1 MNKELE
7 QKIIEMKFDNSDFEE
22 KVAKSL
28 VTLKQLRESTKMED
42 AGKGLDN
49 LSKSAKNLDLS
60 HIADGIDKL
69 NARFSNLGIVGMT
82 VMQNLTNAAI
92 NLGKQFTNALTE
104 APRGGM
110 QTYESF
116 ISATKQ
122 LSNSAKDANGLPVTL
137 DAVNKALDELNT
149 YSDKTIYSFNDM
161 TANIGK
167 FTNAGVS
174 LEDSVTAIKGI
185 SNVAASAGASAQN
198 AASAMYNFG
207 QALGTGVVKLI
218 DWKSIN
224 NANMGTIEFKEQL
237 IQTAKELGTLKEVG
251 DKYIATTYSGK
262 KANEEAFN
270 ASSKFEDSLQQ
281 QWMTSEVLI
290 KTLGKYANVMD
301 PIGAKAYQA
310 ATEVNTF
317 SQMLS
322 VFAESQ
328 KTSWSKTW
336 RYIFGDYEESK
347 QLFTNILGGLNWMT
361 DGFNKWRNDFFK
373 SWHDLGGR
381 DNLISAFGNIWETVK
396 HYVEEIGGA
405 LGMVFGN
412 IDATP
417 LVTVAKGFNA
427 ITEKI
432 KPVADGV
439 NDVTKKV
446 KDTAEAVSDVAERA
460 EKFNEIVQQII
471 NGDWGSGQ
479 ERIDRLHEAGYAFEN
494 LQNAVNEVLGCEKHY
509 ETVMSDN
516 EAVGLSANEVLTE
529 NAELLTDQ
537 AKGVEA
543 VTDEV
548 KKQNPVIGNLAKII
562 LGVSS
567 TVKVLKTGLSAV
579 WNTLAKGASVL
590 TVVKNALG
598 FILDIFGTIG
608 GKVYAFNTWLLSF
621 SNIYGL
627 LNGFRMKLNE
637 MTGGL
642 KDAGLSFESIT
653 TLLTKMGKGLS
664 YAEGEVKKFFTNLVN
679 GAKSFDFDKL
689 KNVIF
694 TIGKFVSGVLLVAL
708 NGLADIIIRVYNG
721 AKDLKDTIANMEIV
735 GKIVDHIKN
744 LKEEFKGFVASVKD
758 ANYYSD
764 VLLPIIT
771 EVSKTMQRLGSAIL
785 PILSDAFQT
794 VKGWIILAG
803 NNLEKFYQ
811 SLKGSGA
818 LEKVS
823 TTFTNFKEAI
833 KSIPETITALYEA
846 FKAGKMPTIGD
857 LPEAFQKFVTS
868 FKDLKEFV
876 KTKIDQKIQG
886 WLTGITDM
894 LGNLPDSKKLGPF
907 AGFVEKLKKAFEDFK
922 TTAELGK
929 GSVALFLSGVIDKLS
944 KVDFRGGAITA
955 LIGALGIFVFRW
967 SKVGKSSAKAIKAL
981 GDFIKNGGKVAQ
993 TAVDKYNGFLKIAA
1007 AIGIIAGSIWL
1018 LAQVPADRFREVC
1031 IALGVAFVAM
1041 AGTILL
1047 LSTLK
1052 IPEDKIKAIGVAFGG
1067 MGVGF
1072 LAVAAAAKIIG
1083 NMDENELKK
1092 GGGALVGFVVMV
1104 VAAAKL
1110 AGKVGVG
1117 AGAAFAGLGLA
1128 LLLLIPS
1135 VIIFS
1140 KMDTHTLVK
1149 GGAAVFAFML
1159 MIAKAAK
1166 VAGDAKGTLGAF
1178 LGISIALLLL
1188 IPSIKILSNMDAG
1201 TLLKGGAAVVALM
1214 FMMAEA
1220 AKRAN
1225 GGSKGFLGMAVA
1237 IAVITGAMY
1246 VLAGLP
1252 WAALFMSSKSLAMVL
1267 NAIGDA
1273 LSTVGKMKMTEIL
1286 KAVLGLSL
1294 ALAAIGGALYLL
1306 TTYGDPT
1313 AQLKSALGIAAILV
1327 AFRIMAPA
1335 IEILSKIPFQ
1345 AGVVAAGNAMVFFGA
1360 MVLCLGALGEV
1371 ASWGD
1376 GAVGEAIVNGAGL
1389 VGRVIHDF
1397 IANLFG
1403 GGKEDN
1409 SDQITKLGNSLD
1421 KFGGS
1426 MSGFLNGLYGV
1437 DDQTVENAKNLATAI
1452 LALCGAD
1459 LLNALT
1465 GWLRGSKDLGSFSS
1479 TLEPLTQAVVDMN
1492 AALADETIDG
1502 EKIGQVSEV
1511 IKTFTDL
1518 AQSLPSTGGLLQ
1530 KLVGVKDLGTF
1541 AADMK
1546 EFMDGGFSDF
1556 VNSLDSMELSLGLIP
1571 KIMVVQQTTSAMI
1584 DLANS
1589 LPKTGIIS
1597 TFIDGTADLGE
1608 FAASMAAFLAY
1619 DKYGL
1624 FVTRVDLVGEADL
1637 GKLRGNIIPA
1647 TQEMINLANKIKSNT
1662 SIIDAITGRTNL
1674 GKFGETLAD
1683 FGEGIGKFSDSIAN
1697 VSTFKIVGIT
1707 GVLFSLADLNASDK
1721 VKGNGMSTFGLS
1733 INSLGKSLA
1742 TFIKDTGEVTSERLA
1757 DISGG
1762 LANLHN
1768 MLLIIAAN
1776 DYSGVDNFTEAMR
1789 KLAETSVTEFVEG
1802 FTSNTEAATS
1812 AIQGFTAAVTEALT
1826 GDPEAIKAKARSIIT
1841 TFSSE
1846 IYAPSGKLMM
1856 QASGERLMASL
1867 IEGIDKTKGEG
1878 GDLDNSAKGVVTKF
1892 SSTIYAPSGKLMMKA
1907 SGEQMITSLVA
1918 GVTAML
1924 SEITKIAT
1932 LVVATF
1938 GAGIASRRLTLSG
1951 YGKIIP
1957 SAAYNGAKDKT
1968 EDFYDLGQDAA
1979 DGYAR
1984 GIRSKAQDVADEAR
1998 EMVSKAIK
2006 AAQDEQKSASPSK
2019 IFRGLGQDGGEG
2031 YALGFGDTVSMV
2043 VTSVRDMGHAGIFA
2057 MQDTIAKIRDSV
2069 DTGMNFNPVITPVLD
2084 LSQMMSGVTSAN
2096 TMLSGMELNGLAASA
2111 AFAIANQHN
2120 AALAQAKA
2128 ADQIDYTKY
2137 LNSLIENTRN
2147 TTNAVRENRYA
2158 IIDGDSAFDYFDRRL
2173 GMA

>member
-7 QKIIEMKFDNSDFEE
+7 QKIVEMKFDNSDFEQ
-22 KVAKSL
+22 KVAQSL
-28 VTLKQLRESTKMED
+28 VTLGKLKESTKLED

-69 NARFSNLGIVGMT
+69 NARFSNFGIVGMT

-122 LSNSAKDANGLPVTL
+122 LSNSAKDAHGLPVTL
-137 DAVNKALDELNT
+137 EAVNKALDQLND

-290 KTLGKYANVMD
+290 KTLGKYANEMD

-336 RYIFGDYEESK
+336 RYVFGDYEESK
-347 QLFTNILGGLNWMT
+347 QLFTSILGGLNWMT

-381 DNLISAFGNIWETVK
+381 SEMLSALGNIWQTVQS
-396 HYVEEIGGA
+396 YVKEIGGA

-417 LVTVAKGFNA
+417 LVTIAKGFNA

-439 NDVTKKV
+439 NDVTQKV
-446 KDTAEAVSDVAERA
+446 GDAAEAVSDVAERA

-471 NGDWGSGQ
+471 NGDWGNGQ

-494 LQNAVNEVLGCEKHY
+494 LQNAVNEVLGCEKRY

-516 EAVGLSANEVLTE
+516 EAVGLTANDILSE
-529 NAELLTDQ
+529 NAELLGDQ

-548 KKQNPVIGNLAKII
+548 KKQNPVIGNLAKIV

-621 SNIYGL
+621 SNLYGL

-653 TLLTKMGKGLS
+653 TLLSKMGKGLS

-694 TIGKFVSGVLLVAL
+694 TIGKFVGGVLLVAL
-708 NGLADIIIRVYNG
+708 NALADIIVRVYNG

-735 GKIVDHIKN
+735 GKIVTHIKN

-758 ANYYSD
+758 ANYYTD
-764 VLLPIIT
+764 VLLPIIK
-771 EVSKTMQRLGSAIL
+771 EVSSTLQRLGGAIL
-785 PILSDAFQT
+785 PILSDAFNE
-794 VKGWIILAG
+794 VKGWIVKAG
-803 NNLEKFYQ
+803 NKLEAFYQ
-811 SLKGSGA
+811 SLKDSGA
-818 LEKVS
+818 LEKV
-823 TTFTNFKEAI
+823 TTTYTNFKEAI
-833 KSIPETITALYEA
+833 KSIPEAITALYEA
-846 FKAGKMPTIGD
+846 FKSGKTPTLAD
-857 LPEAFQKFVTS
+857 LPEAFQNFVNS
-868 FKDLKEFV
+868 LKDLKELI

-894 LGNLPDSKKLGPF
+894 LNNLPDSKKLGPF

-922 TTAELGK
+922 STAELGK
-929 GSVALFLSGVIDKLS
+929 GSVALFLSGVIEKLS

-981 GDFIKNGGKVAQ
+981 GEFIKNGGKVAQ

-1031 IALGVAFVAM
+1031 IALGVAFAAM
-1041 AGTILL
+1041 FSAIMIL
-1047 LSTLK
+1047 SVMK
-1052 IPEDKIKAIGVAFGG
+1052 IPEEKMKAIGLAFGG
-1067 MGVGF
+1067 LGVGL
-1072 LAVAAAAKIIG
+1072 LAVAAAAKIFAS
-1083 NMDENELKK
+1083 MDWPELAK
-1092 GGGALVGFVVMV
+1092 GGVALGIFIIAVI
-1104 VAAAKL
+1104 AAAKI
-1110 AGKVGVG
+1110 AGKDGVG
-1117 AGAAFAGLGLA
+1117 AGAAFAGLGIA

-1135 VIIFS
+1135 ILFFS
-1140 KMDTHTLVK
+1140 KVDTHTLVK
-1149 GGAAVFAFML
+1149 GGAAVFIFML
-1159 MIAKAAK
+1159 AIAKAAK
-1166 VAGDAKGTLGAF
+1166 TAGDAKGALGAF
-1178 LGISIALLLL
+1178 LGISLALLLL
-1188 IPSIKILSNMDAG
+1188 IPSIKILGNMDTK

-1214 FMMAEA
+1214 FMMANA
-1220 AKRAN
+1220 AKLAN
-1225 GGSKGFLGMAVA
+1225 GGAKGFAGMAIA
-1237 IAVITGAMY
+1237 IGVITAAMY
-1246 VLAGLP
+1246 ILSGLP
-1252 WAALFMSSKSLAMVL
+1252 WSSLVSSAAALAIVLYTTAKAMSE
-1267 NAIGDA
+1267 
-1273 LSTVGKMKMTEIL
+1273 VGSMKISEIL
-1286 KAVLGLSL
+1286 KGVIGL
-1294 ALAAIGGALYLL
+1294 AAAIGVVCLALVGLNK
-1306 TTYGDPT
+1306 YGGNPDQ
-1313 AQLKSALGIAAILV
+1313 QLKNALAISAILV

-1335 IEILSKIPFQ
+1335 IEVLSKIPFQ

-1371 ASWGD
+1371 SSWGD
-1376 GAVGEAIVNGAGL
+1376 GAVGDAIVNGANM
-1389 VGRVIHDF
+1389 VGRVIRGF
-1397 IANLFG
+1397 IDG
-1403 GGKEDN
+1403 
-1409 SDQITKLGNSLD
+1409 ITGADDETEKIDKLGSSLSN
-1421 KFGGS
+1421 FAS
-1426 MSGFLNGLYGV
+1426 YIEGFV
-1437 DDQTVENAKNLATAI
+1437 DGISTVDEGTAAAAKNLALAI
-1452 LALCGAD
+1452 LALCGAE
-1459 LLNALT
+1459 LLDAVTAWIT
-1465 GWLRGSKDLGSFSS
+1465 GGKDLGAFSES
-1479 TLEPLTQAVVDMN
+1479 IAPLTKAIVDMN
-1492 AALADETIDG
+1492 DTLAGEDIDT
-1502 EKIGQVSEV
+1502 EKIQQISEI

-1518 AQSLPSTGGLLQ
+1518 AQNLPSTGGLLQ

-1571 KIMVVQQTTSAMI
+1571 KMMVIQQTTSAMI

-1608 FAASMAAFLAY
+1608 FATSMAAFLAY

-1647 TQEMINLANKIKSNT
+1647 TQEMINLASKIKSNT

-1683 FGEGIGKFSDSIAN
+1683 FGSGIGKFSDSIAN
-1697 VSTFKIVGIT
+1697 VSTFKMSSVTDSLFRIAELNSLDTVKTNNLTTFGTGIT
-1707 GVLFSLADLNASDK
+1707 SIGSALGSFSTTTENVALERVTA
-1721 VKGNGMSTFGLS
+1721 VVMGL
-1733 INSLGKSLA
+1733 
-1742 TFIKDTGEVTSERLA
+1742 T
-1757 DISGG
+1757 
-1762 LANLHN
+1762 NLHEL
-1768 MLLIIAAN
+1768 MMVIAAS
-1776 DYSGVDNFTEAMR
+1776 DYSGVDNFAEAMR

-1802 FTSNTEAATS
+1802 FTTNTEEATL
-1812 AIQGFTAAVTEALT
+1812 AIQGFTNAVTEALT
-1826 GDPEAIKAKARSIIT
+1826 GDPETVKEKARSIIT

-1867 IEGIDKTKGEG
+1867 VEGINKAKNEG
-1878 GDLDNSAKGVVTKF
+1878 GELDNSAKGVVTKF

-1924 SEITKIAT
+1924 SEITKAAT

-1938 GAGIASRRLTLSG
+1938 GTGIASRRLTLSG

-1957 SAAYNGAKDKT
+1957 SAAYNGAKEKT
-1968 EDFYDLGQDAA
+1968 GDFYDLGQDAA

-1998 EMVSKAIK
+1998 EMVAKAIT
-2006 AAQDEQKSASPSK
+2006 AAQNEQNSASPSK
-2019 IFRGLGQDGGEG
+2019 VFRGLGRDGGEG

-2043 VTSVRDMGHAGIFA
+2043 VAAVSDTGHAGIMA
-2057 MQDTIAKIRDSV
+2057 MQDTITKIRDSV

-2128 ADQIDYTKY
+2128 EDPVNYTKD
-2137 LNSLIENTRN
+2137 LSNLIENTRN
-2147 TTNAVRENRYA
+2147 IVNAVRENRYA

>member
-7 QKIIEMKFDNSDFEE
+7 QKIVEMKFDNSDFEQ
-22 KVAKSL
+22 KVAQSL
-28 VTLKQLRESTKMED
+28 VTLGKLKESTKLED

-69 NARFSNLGIVGMT
+69 NARFSNFGIVGMT

-137 DAVNKALDELNT
+137 EAVNKALDQLND

-262 KANEEAFN
+262 KANEAAFN

-290 KTLGKYANVMD
+290 KTLGKYANEMD

-471 NGDWGSGQ
+471 NGDWGNGQ

-494 LQNAVNEVLGCEKHY
+494 LQNAVNEVLGCEKRY

-516 EAVGLSANEVLTE
+516 EAVGLSANEVLSE
-529 NAELLTDQ
+529 NAGLLTDQ

-548 KKQNPVIGNLAKII
+548 KKQNPVIGNLAKIV

-694 TIGKFVSGVLLVAL
+694 TIGKFVGGVLLVAL
-708 NGLADIIIRVYNG
+708 NALADIIIRVYNG

-735 GKIVDHIKN
+735 GKIVTHIKN

-758 ANYYSD
+758 ANYYTD

-857 LPEAFQKFVTS
+857 LPEAFQKFVNS

-876 KTKIDQKIQG
+876 KTKIDQKIQD
-886 WLTGITDM
+886 WFKGITDM

-1031 IALGVAFVAM
+1031 IALGVAFAAM
-1041 AGTILL
+1041 FAAITIL
-1047 LSTLK
+1047 SVMK
-1052 IPEDKIKAIGVAFGG
+1052 IPEEKMKSIGLAFGG
-1067 MGVGF
+1067 LGVGL
-1072 LAVAAAAKIIG
+1072 LAVAAAAKIFAS
-1083 NMDENELKK
+1083 MDWPELAK
-1092 GGGALVGFVVMV
+1092 GGVALGIFIIAVI
-1104 VAAAKL
+1104 AAAKI
-1110 AGKVGVG
+1110 AGKDGVG
-1117 AGAAFAGLGLA
+1117 AGAAFAGLGIA

-1135 VIIFS
+1135 ILFFS
-1140 KMDTHTLVK
+1140 KVDTHTLVK
-1149 GGAAVFAFML
+1149 GGAAVFIFML
-1159 MIAKAAK
+1159 AIAKAAK
-1166 VAGDAKGTLGAF
+1166 TAGDAKGALGAF
-1178 LGISIALLLL
+1178 LGISLALLLL
-1188 IPSIKILSNMDAG
+1188 IPSIKILGNMDAE

-1220 AKRAN
+1220 AKLAN
-1225 GGSKGFLGMAVA
+1225 GGAKGFAGMAIA
-1237 IAVITGAMY
+1237 IGVITAAMY
-1246 VLAGLP
+1246 ILSGLP
-1252 WAALFMSSKSLAMVL
+1252 WTSLVSSAAALAIVLYTTAKAMS
-1267 NAIGDA
+1267 D
-1273 LSTVGKMKMTEIL
+1273 VGNMKFTEIL
-1286 KAVLGLSL
+1286 KGVIGLAAAIGIVSL
-1294 ALAAIGGALYLL
+1294 ALVGLNKYGGNP
-1306 TTYGDPT
+1306 DE
-1313 AQLKSALGIAAILV
+1313 QLKNALAISAILV
-1327 AFRIMAPA
+1327 AFRIMAPG
-1335 IEILSKIPFQ
+1335 IEVLSKIPFQ

-1371 ASWGD
+1371 SSWGN
-1376 GAVGEAIVNGAGL
+1376 GAAGEAIVNGANM
-1389 VGRVIHDF
+1389 VGRVIRGF
-1397 IANLFG
+1397 IDG
-1403 GGKEDN
+1403 
-1409 SDQITKLGNSLD
+1409 ITGADDETEKVDKLGSSLSNFASYIKGFVD
-1421 KFGGS
+1421 GIS
-1426 MSGFLNGLYGV
+1426 MV
-1437 DDQTVENAKNLATAI
+1437 DESTATAAKNLALAI
-1452 LALCGAD
+1452 LALCGAE
-1459 LLNALT
+1459 LLDAVTSWIT
-1465 GWLRGSKDLGSFSS
+1465 GGKDLGAFSES
-1479 TLEPLTQAVVDMN
+1479 IAPLTKAIVDMN
-1492 AALADETIDG
+1492 DTLAGENIDT
-1502 EKIGQVSEV
+1502 EKIQQISE
-1511 IKTFTDL
+1511 IISTFTDL
-1518 AQSLPSTGGLLQ
+1518 AKNLPSTGGILQ

-1546 EFMDGGFSDF
+1546 EFMEGGFKDF
-1556 VNSLDSMELSLGLIP
+1556 IASLESMDLSLTLIP
-1571 KIMVVQQTTSAMI
+1571 KMMVIQQTTSAMI

-1589 LPKTGIIS
+1589 LPKSGFIS
-1597 TFIDGTADLGE
+1597 TIIDGTADLGE
-1608 FAASMAAFLAY
+1608 FATSMAEFLAY

-1647 TQEMINLANKIKSNT
+1647 TQEMINLASEIKSNT
-1662 SIIDAITGRTNL
+1662 SIIDAITDRTNL

-1683 FGEGIGKFSDSIAN
+1683 FGGGISKFSDSIAN
-1697 VSTFKIVGIT
+1697 VSTFKMAGLT
-1707 GVLFSLADLNASDK
+1707 DTLFRLADLNAKSE
-1721 VKGNGMSTFGLS
+1721 VKEKG
-1733 INSLGKSLA
+1733 LA
-1742 TFIKDTGEVTSERLA
+1742 TFGSGLVTVGRSLGSFNTDTENVTPERIDSFIA
-1757 DISGG
+1757 G
-1762 LANLHN
+1762 LTNLHN
-1768 MLLIIAAN
+1768 LLLIISAS
-1776 DYSGVDNFTEAMR
+1776 DYSGVDKFTEALK
-1789 KLAETSVTEFVEG
+1789 KLADSSVAEFTETFATNTDLATQAVNGFLEAVTTALEG
-1802 FTSNTEAATS
+1802 DPETVKSKARELIVTYTTELSMLNGAIYMKAAGERMISNLLSGIANKGEDLATS
-1812 AIQGFTAAVTEALT
+1812 AIGIVKSYSIIMVAAGSLAYMTAAGEGLMKALVRGITSQTSELIRVARTAVVTYSI
-1826 GDPEAIKAKARSIIT
+1826 AIITAANSSAYSAGKSMARSALDGADT
-1841 TFSSE
+1841 
-1846 IYAPSGKLMM
+1846 
-1856 QASGERLMASL
+1856 
-1867 IEGIDKTKGEG
+1867 KT
-1878 GDLDNSAKGVVTKF
+1878 N
-1892 SSTIYAPSGKLMMKA
+1892 
-1907 SGEQMITSLVA
+1907 
-1918 GVTAML
+1918 
-1924 SEITKIAT
+1924 
-1932 LVVATF
+1932 
-1938 GAGIASRRLTLSG
+1938 
-1951 YGKIIP
+1951 
-1957 SAAYNGAKDKT
+1957 
-1968 EDFYDLGQDAA
+1968 DFYDLGQDAA

-1984 GIRSKAQDVADEAR
+1984 GIRSKARDVADEAR
-1998 EMVSKAIK
+1998 EMVEDAIE
-2006 AAQDEQKSASPSK
+2006 AARRAQDSASPSK
-2019 IFRGLGQDGGEG
+2019 VYRSLAFDAVDG
-2031 YALGFGDTVSMV
+2031 YALGFRDNVSMV
-2043 VTSVRDMGHAGIFA
+2043 VDAVEDTGYAGISA
-2057 MQDTIAKIRDSV
+2057 MQDTIAHIKDIVDS
-2069 DTGMNFNPVITPVLD
+2069 GMDFDPVITPVLD
-2084 LSQMMSGVTSAN
+2084 LAQMMNGMSMAN
-2096 TMLSGMELNGLAASA
+2096 SMLSEFNPNGLTAAA
-2111 AFAIANQHN
+2111 AISIGAQQNE
-2120 AALAQAKA
+2120 ALAQARA
-2128 ADQIDYTKY
+2128 AQQPVNYTQDLAAL
-2137 LNSLIENTRN
+2137 LNNTKKII
-2147 TTNAVRENRYA
+2147 NAVEKNRYA
-2158 IIDGDSAFDYFDRRL
+2158 HIDGNEVFTYVDRRM

>member
-7 QKIIEMKFDNSDFEE
+7 QKIVEMKFDNSDFEQ
-22 KVAKSL
+22 KVAQSL
-28 VTLKQLRESTKMED
+28 VTLGKLKESTKLED
-42 AGKGLDN
+42 AGKGLDS

-69 NARFSNLGIVGMT
+69 NARFSNFGIVGMT

-137 DAVNKALDELNT
+137 EAVNKALDQLND

-290 KTLGKYANVMD
+290 KTLGKYANEMD

-336 RYIFGDYEESK
+336 RYVFGDYEESK

-471 NGDWGSGQ
+471 NGDWGNGQ

-494 LQNAVNEVLGCEKHY
+494 LQNAVNEVLGCEKRY

-621 SNIYGL
+621 SNLYGL

-689 KNVIF
+689 KSVIF
-694 TIGKFVSGVLLVAL
+694 TIGKFVGGVLLVAL
-708 NGLADIIIRVYNG
+708 NALADIIIRVYNG

-735 GKIVDHIKN
+735 GKIVTHIKN
-744 LKEEFKGFVASVKD
+744 LKKEFKGFVASVKD
-758 ANYYSD
+758 ANYYTD
-764 VLLPIIT
+764 VLLPIIA
-771 EVSKTMQRLGSAIL
+771 EVSKTMQRLGSAVL

-811 SLKGSGA
+811 SLKDSGA

-846 FKAGKMPTIGD
+846 FKAGKMPTISD
-857 LPEAFQKFVTS
+857 LPEAFQKFVNS

-876 KTKIDQKIQG
+876 KTKIDQKIQE
-886 WLTGITDM
+886 WFKGITDM

-922 TTAELGK
+922 SASELGK
-929 GSVALFLSGVIDKLS
+929 GSVALFISGVVEKLS

-967 SKVGKSSAKAIKAL
+967 SKVGKSAAKAIKAL

-1018 LAQVPADRFREVC
+1018 LAQVPADRFRDVC

-1117 AGAAFAGLGLA
+1117 AGAAFVGLGVA

-1135 VIIFS
+1135 IVIFS

-1159 MIAKAAK
+1159 MIAKAAN

-1188 IPSIKILSNMDAG
+1188 IPSIVIFSKMDTH
-1201 TLLKGGAAVVALM
+1201 TLVKGGAAVVALM

-1225 GGSKGFLGMAVA
+1225 GGSKGFAGMAIA
-1237 IAVITGAMY
+1237 IGVITAAMY
-1246 VLAGLP
+1246 VLSGLP
-1252 WAALFMSSKSLAMVL
+1252 WSSLISSAAALAIVLYTTSKAMSE
-1267 NAIGDA
+1267 
-1273 LSTVGKMKMTEIL
+1273 VGNMKFSEIL
-1286 KAVLGLSL
+1286 KGAIGL
-1294 ALAAIGGALYLL
+1294 AAAIGVVCLALVGLNK
-1306 TTYGDPT
+1306 YGGNPDE
-1313 AQLKSALGIAAILV
+1313 QLKNALAISAILV

-1345 AGVVAAGNAMVFFGA
+1345 AGVVAAGNAIVFFGA

-1371 ASWGD
+1371 SSWGN
-1376 GAVGEAIVNGAGL
+1376 GAVGDAIVNGANM
-1389 VGRVIHDF
+1389 VGRVIRGF
-1397 IANLFG
+1397 IDGIAG
-1403 GGKEDN
+1403 ADDDTEKVD
-1409 SDQITKLGNSLD
+1409 KLGSSLSNFASYI
-1421 KFGGS
+1421 K
-1426 MSGFLNGLYGV
+1426 GFV
-1437 DDQTVENAKNLATAI
+1437 DGISTVDESTAAAAKNLALAI
-1452 LALCGAD
+1452 LALCGAE
-1459 LLNALT
+1459 LLDAIASWIT
-1465 GWLRGSKDLGSFSS
+1465 GGKDLGAFSES
-1479 TLEPLTQAVVDMN
+1479 IAPLTKAIVDMN
-1492 AALADETIDG
+1492 DTLAGKDIDT
-1502 EKIGQVSEV
+1502 EKIQQISEI

-1518 AQSLPSTGGLLQ
+1518 AQNLPSTGGLLQ

-1571 KIMVVQQTTSAMI
+1571 KMMVIQQTTSAMI

-1647 TQEMINLANKIKSNT
+1647 TQEMINLASKIKSNT

-1683 FGEGIGKFSDSIAN
+1683 FGSGISKFSASVAN
-1697 VSTFKIVGIT
+1697 VSTIKIVGIT

-1721 VKGNGMSTFGLS
+1721 VKGNGISTFGLS

-1768 MLLIIAAN
+1768 MLLIIAAS
-1776 DYSGVDNFTEAMR
+1776 DYSGVDSFTEAMR
-1789 KLAETSVTEFVEG
+1789 KLAETSISEFVEG
-1802 FTSNTEAATS
+1802 FTANTEAATV

-1826 GDPEAIKAKARSIIT
+1826 GDPEAVKAKARSIIT

-1867 IEGIDKTKGEG
+1867 IEGINKTKSEG

-1924 SEITKIAT
+1924 SEITKMAILT
-1932 LVVATF
+1932 VATY
-1938 GAGIASRRLTLSG
+1938 GMGIASRRLTLSG

-1957 SAAYNGAKDKT
+1957 SAAYNGAKEKNG
-1968 EDFYDLGQDAA
+1968 DFYDLGQDAA

-1984 GIRSKAQDVADEAR
+1984 GIRSKARDVADEAR
-1998 EMVSKAIK
+1998 DMVANAIR

-2043 VTSVRDMGHAGIFA
+2043 VTSVRNMGHAGIFA
-2057 MQDTIAKIRDSV
+2057 MQDTITKIRDSV
-2069 DTGMNFNPVITPVLD
+2069 DSGMDFNPVITPVLD
-2084 LSQMMSGVTSAN
+2084 LSQMTSGITSAN
-2096 TMLSGMELNGLAASA
+2096 TMLSGIELNGIAASA

-2120 AALAQAKA
+2120 AALAQAKS
-2128 ADQIDYTKY
+2128 ADPINYTKD
-2137 LNSLIENTRN
+2137 LSSLIENTRN
-2147 TTNAVRENRYA
+2147 IVNAVRENRYA

>member
-1 MNKELE
+1 MNKEVE
-7 QKIIEMKFDNSDFEE
+7 QKILEMQFNNADFEQ
-22 KVAKSL
+22 KVAQSL
-28 VTLKQLRESTKMED
+28 VTLQKLKEATKLED
-42 AGKGLDN
+42 AGKGLED
-49 LSKSAKNLDLS
+49 LSRSASNVDLSPISKGIDQLNSHFDALGIFGMTVFHKLSEAAINMGQQVANAITAAPTDGWKEYELNIDSVKTILNSAKND
-60 HIADGIDKL
+60 
-69 NARFSNLGIVGMT
+69 
-82 VMQNLTNAAI
+82 
-92 NLGKQFTNALTE
+92 E
-104 APRGGM
+104 
-110 QTYESF
+110 
-116 ISATKQ
+116 
-122 LSNSAKDANGLPVTL
+122 GLPVTL
-137 DAVNKALDELNT
+137 DEVNEKLNELNA
-149 YSDKTIYSFNDM
+149 YSDKTIYSFSDM
-161 TANIGK
+161 TSNIGK

-174 LEDSVTAIKGI
+174 LDKSVAAIQGVA
-185 SNVAASAGASAQN
+185 NVAALAGANSNQASA
-198 AASAMYNFG
+198 AMYNFA
-207 QALGTGVVKLI
+207 QALSSGSVRLQ
-218 DWKSIN
+218 DWKSIE
-224 NANMGTIEFKEQL
+224 NANMATVDFKKVL
-237 IQTAKELGTLKEVG
+237 IDAAVEMGTLVEEEG
-251 DKYIATTYSGK
+251 KYVSTTTNMQGK
-262 KANEEAFN
+262 VSDAFDVTQGFN
-270 ASSKFEDSLQQ
+270 DSLAH
-281 QWMTSEVLI
+281 QWMTADVLV
-290 KTLGKYANVMD
+290 KALSAYTDETTDLGKA
-301 PIGAKAYQA
+301 AFKA
-310 ATEVNTF
+310 ATEVTTF
-317 SQMLS
+317 SKLVDTLKEAMGSGWMQ
-322 VFAESQ
+322 
-328 KTSWSKTW
+328 TW
-336 RYIFGDYEESK
+336 QTIVGDYHESIAMWTAVNDV
-347 QLFTNILGGLNWMT
+347 LSGMITTSANA
-361 DGFNKWRNDFFK
+361 RNGMLEAWK
-373 SWHDLGGR
+373 AAGGR
-381 DNLISAFGNIWETVK
+381 EDLMEGLSNMWKAIMSVARPIKDAWHMIFPSISSTGLVELTRGFKEFTAKLILPRENMNNLRI
-396 HYVEEIGGA
+396 
-405 LGMVFGN
+405 
-412 IDATP
+412 
-417 LVTVAKGFNA
+417 VAKGLFTLLKAGGQTVSALARTIFPPLFKVIGFGVGIVTSLASGFLKWVATLSSAVMEGNR
-427 ITEKI
+427 IYDIIQKLLI
-432 KPVADGV
+432 PVKLLWRGIIATKDALQTAFG
-439 NDVTKKV
+439 VTKDSLKR
-446 KDTAEAVSDVAERA
+446 ASEGFRAFLDVL
-460 EKFNEIVQQII
+460 QQI
-471 NGDWGSGQ
+471 GD
-479 ERIDRLHEAGYAFEN
+479 
-494 LQNAVNEVLGCEKHY
+494 
-509 ETVMSDN
+509 
-516 EAVGLSANEVLTE
+516 AVGPIIIM
-529 NAELLTDQ
+529 
-537 AKGVEA
+537 GV
-543 VTDEV
+543 T
-548 KKQNPVIGNLAKII
+548 
-562 LGVSS
+562 
-567 TVKVLKTGLSAV
+567 
-579 WNTLAKGASVL
+579 
-590 TVVKNALG
+590 
-598 FILDIFGTIG
+598 
-608 GKVYAFNTWLLSF
+608 
-621 SNIYGL
+621 
-627 LNGFRMKLNE
+627 M
-637 MTGGL
+637 
-642 KDAGLSFESIT
+642 
-653 TLLTKMGKGLS
+653 
-664 YAEGEVKKFFTNLVN
+664 
-679 GAKSFDFDKL
+679 
-689 KNVIF
+689 
-694 TIGKFVSGVLLVAL
+694 
-708 NGLADIIIRVYNG
+708 LADAMVNAANS
-721 AKDLKDTIANMEIV
+721 AKAMFD
-735 GKIVDHIKN
+735 
-744 LKEEFKGFVASVKD
+744 S
-758 ANYYSD
+758 
-764 VLLPIIT
+764 
-771 EVSKTMQRLGSAIL
+771 
-785 PILSDAFQT
+785 
-794 VKGWIILAG
+794 
-803 NNLEKFYQ
+803 
-811 SLKGSGA
+811 
-818 LEKVS
+818 
-823 TTFTNFKEAI
+823 
-833 KSIPETITALYEA
+833 
-846 FKAGKMPTIGD
+846 FKAGKFGQALISRLKLIKDAFLD
-857 LPEAFQKFVTS
+857 LPRVFMALRNSLVAGKNPFEDMMF
-868 FKDLKEFV
+868 LKTLENSN
-876 KTKIDQKIQG
+876 
-886 WLTGITDM
+886 
-894 LGNLPDSKKLGPF
+894 LGDF
-907 AGFVEKLKKAFEDFK
+907 IAGFKQDIQKLKNFFKIFIESLKNGTLIDNLSKQLGVGFHRLVEKLKEFQVIGPLIEKIEGFFKKFSGVSGTAGIAVSSFLHNVVDKLKGIDFK
-922 TTAELGK
+922 SIGIIGLLG
-929 GSVALFLSGVIDKLS
+929 SISL
-944 KVDFRGGAITA
+944 
-955 LIGALGIFVFRW
+955 FVFRW
-967 SKVGKSSAKAIKAL
+967 SKVGKNASGALKAL
-981 GDFIKNGGKVAQ
+981 TVFLKNGGQAAQ
-993 TAVDKYNGFLKIAA
+993 QAMDKYNGFLKIAV

-1018 LAQVPADRFREVC
+1018 LAQVPAERFREVC
-1031 IALGVAFVAM
+1031 VALAAAFAAM
-1041 AGTILL
+1041 FAAILI
-1047 LSTLK
+1047 LSLIK
-1052 IPEDKIKAIGVAFGG
+1052 IPEDKIKSIGVAFAGL
-1067 MGVGF
+1067 GVGF

-1092 GGGALVGFVVMV
+1092 GGGALVAFVILVTV
-1104 VAAAKL
+1104 AAKL

-1140 KMDTHTLVK
+1140 KLDTHTLVK

-1178 LGISIALLLL
+1178 LGISLGLLLL
-1188 IPSIKILSNMDAG
+1188 IPSIKILSKMDAK
-1201 TLLKGGAAVVALM
+1201 TLLKGGDAVVALM
-1214 FMMAEA
+1214 LMMAEA

-1273 LSTVGKMKMTEIL
+1273 LSTVGKMKMSEIL
-1286 KAVLGLSL
+1286 KAVLGLTL

-1306 TTYGDPT
+1306 TTYGDST

-1409 SDQITKLGNSLD
+1409 SDQITRLGNSLD

-1437 DDQTVENAKNLATAI
+1437 DDQTVTNAKNLATAI

-1518 AQSLPSTGGLLQ
+1518 AQNLPSTGGLLQ
-1530 KLVGVKDLGTF
+1530 KALGFKDLGTF

-1546 EFMDGGFSDF
+1546 EFMDEGFTDF
-1556 VNSLDSMELSLGLIP
+1556 ISSLNSMDLPLTIIP
-1571 KIMVVQQTTSAMI
+1571 KMMVIQQTTSAMI

-1589 LPKTGIIS
+1589 LPKSGFIS

-1608 FAASMAAFLAY
+1608 FATSMAEFLGY

-1624 FVTRVDLVGEADL
+1624 FVTRVSLVSEADL

-1683 FGEGIGKFSDSIAN
+1683 FGSGISKFSDSVAN
-1697 VSTFKIVGIT
+1697 VSTIKIVGIT

-1721 VKGNGMSTFGLS
+1721 VKGNGMSSFGLS

-1742 TFIKDTGEVTSERLA
+1742 SFIKDTQDVTSERLA

-1762 LANLHN
+1762 MANLHN
-1768 MLLIIAAN
+1768 MLLILAES
-1776 DYSGVDNFTEAMR
+1776 DYSGVGNFTEAMR
-1789 KLAETSVTEFVEG
+1789 TLAETSVTEFVEG
-1802 FTSNTEAATS
+1802 FTANTEAATV

-1846 IYAPSGKLMM
+1846 
-1856 QASGERLMASL
+1856 
-1867 IEGIDKTKGEG
+1867 
-1878 GDLDNSAKGVVTKF
+1878 
-1892 SSTIYAPSGKLMMKA
+1892 IYAPSGKLMMKA

-1998 EMVSKAIK
+1998 EMVSNAIK
-2006 AAQDEQKSASPSK
+2006 AAQNEQDSASPSK
-2019 IFRGLGQDGGEG
+2019 VFRGLGRDGGEG

-2043 VTSVRDMGHAGIFA
+2043 VAAVSDTGHAGILA
-2057 MQDTIAKIRDSV
+2057 MQDTIGKIRDNI

-2096 TMLSGMELNGLAASA
+2096 AMLSGMELNGLTAAA
-2111 AFAIANQHN
+2111 AVSIANQQN
-2120 AALAQAKA
+2120 AALAQAQASNPINYAK
-2128 ADQIDYTKY
+2128 DLSKLID
-2137 LNSLIENTRN
+2137 NTRKIVD
-2147 TTNAVRENRYA
+2147 AVRENRYA